1 MASKFAGLFGGDSPG
16 DIRSLMEQENQG
28 RVRQA
33 FLDQTKAGGGP
44 LAANAARYREQG
56 LQGLDRMLGA
66 GASMMGMEIPQDP
79 RMVRASKREKDK
91 TEILGILEGYRLS
104 DGKMTADE
112 VQKGWSLLISKG
124 YQKEAEEFRNMY
136 KTLQDDSNLSYK
148 KKVLTQRELEFQLD
162 KKNIVKSTKEVGDFQ
177 DSQGKL
183 FSKFLNVYKDGTTGS
198 VLVPQGDDNDKPVG
212 RISPADESGMTSA
225 DRVKESD
232 QIYTRKAILS
242 RKTSKYQEKLKRVT
256 AELQQGL
263 DIGKDKAK
271 MYADWAI
278 TSQKE
283 TLKAS
288 NVAQR
293 SIRKVE
299 DMLTYIR
306 ELKATGTKQGAIT
319 AALNKVG
326 RAFGIEAKDKGRFRT
341 KARLILIA
349 DLTKLMGA
357 RPTDTDLKK
366 MEEAYPGEEQ
376 PVETNEAILEEILSR
391 YREEIFAGS
400 FYRKNPKG
408 TPMDFSRAVRER
420 FTKMGSYNTPLTVP
434 DGEDFDEW
442 YEGLPRGAVVKAPSG
457 RIAGRK

>member
-1 MASKFAGLFGGDSPG
+1 MASKFAGLFGGASPG
-16 DIRSLMEQENQG
+16 DIRSLMEQENQA

-66 GASMMGMEIPQDP
+66 GAGMMGMEIPQDP

-91 TEILGILEGYRLS
+91 NEILRTLDSYITN
-104 DGKMTADE
+104 DGVMSE
-112 VQKGWSLLISKG
+112 EEIRQGWSLLMSRG
-124 YQKEAEEFRNMY
+124 YQNEAKEFRAMAEGMLKNKYALKGQTTKSIGSGDTVYLSAEEAKEHGLPEKATYAKFIPVIEGNKVVIKVKAMPGKPTAMSDRDDPDKQSASLATQTGKEIPKRGTLKY
-136 KTLQDDSNLSYK
+136 KEN
-148 KKVLTQRELEFQLD
+148 
-162 KKNIVKSTKEVGDFQ
+162 
-177 DSQGKL
+177 
-183 FSKFLNVYKDGTTGS
+183 
-198 VLVPQGDDNDKPVG
+198 
-212 RISPADESGMTSA
+212 
-225 DRVKESD
+225 
-232 QIYTRKAILS
+232 
-242 RKTSKYQEKLKRVT
+242 LKRVT
-256 AELQQGL
+256 ARLQQGL

-299 DMLTYIR
+299 DMLIYIR
-306 ELKATGTKQGAIT
+306 ELKAAGTKQGAIT

-326 RAFGIEAKDKGRFRT
+326 RAFGIEAKNKGSFRT
-341 KARLILIA
+341 RARLLLIR
-349 DLTKLMGA
+349 DLRKLMGA
-357 RPTDTDLKK
+357 RPTDLDLKK

-391 YREEIFAGS
+391 YREEIFAGN
-400 FYRKNPKG
+400 FYRDNPKG
-408 TPMDFSRAVRER
+408 TPTEFSKAVRER
-420 FTKMGSYNTPLTVP
+420 FTKIGSYNNPLTVP
-434 DGEDFDEW
+434 DGKDFDEW
-442 YEGLPRGAVVKAPSG
+442 YNGLPRGAIVRTPDG

>member
-1 MASKFAGLFGGDSPG
+1 MASKFAGLFGGASPG
-16 DIRSLMEQENQG
+16 DIRSLMEQENQA

-66 GASMMGMEIPQDP
+66 GAGMMGMEIPQDP
-79 RMVRASKREKDK
+79 RMVRAVKREKDK
-91 TEILGILEGYRLS
+91 NEILRTLDSYITN
-104 DGKMTADE
+104 DGVMSE
-112 VQKGWSLLISKG
+112 EEIRQGWSLLMSKG
-124 YQKEAEEFRNMY
+124 YQNEAKEFRAMAEGMLKNKYALKGQTTKSIGSGDTVYLSAEEAKEHGLPEKATYAKFIPVIEGNKVVIKVKAMPGKPTAMSDRDDPDKQSASLATQTGKEIPKRGTLKY
-136 KTLQDDSNLSYK
+136 KEN
-148 KKVLTQRELEFQLD
+148 
-162 KKNIVKSTKEVGDFQ
+162 
-177 DSQGKL
+177 
-183 FSKFLNVYKDGTTGS
+183 
-198 VLVPQGDDNDKPVG
+198 
-212 RISPADESGMTSA
+212 
-225 DRVKESD
+225 
-232 QIYTRKAILS
+232 
-242 RKTSKYQEKLKRVT
+242 LKRVT
-256 AELQQGL
+256 AKLQQGL
-263 DIGKDKAK
+263 DISKDKAK

-306 ELKATGTKQGAIT
+306 ELKAAGTKQGAIT

-326 RAFGIEAKDKGRFRT
+326 RAFGIEAKDKGSFRT
-341 KARLILIA
+341 RARLLLIQ
-349 DLTKLMGA
+349 DLRKLMGA
-357 RPTDTDLKK
+357 RPTDLDLKK

-391 YREEIFAGS
+391 YREEIFAGN
-400 FYRKNPKG
+400 FYRDNPKG
-408 TPMDFSRAVRER
+408 TPTEFSKAVRER
-420 FTKMGSYNTPLTVP
+420 FTKIGSYNNPLTVP
-434 DGEDFDEW
+434 DGKDFDEW
-442 YEGLPRGAVVKAPSG
+442 YNGLPRGAIVRTPDG

>member
-1 MASKFAGLFGGDSPG
+1 MASKQFAGLFGGASPG

-66 GASMMGMEIPQDP
+66 GAGLMDMKVPQDP
-79 RMVRASKREKDK
+79 RMVKANKREADK
-91 TEILGILEGYRLS
+91 TEILGILNGYLT
-104 DGKMTADE
+104 DDDVIDE
-112 VQKGWSLLISKG
+112 QEMQQGWSLLMSKG
-124 YQKEAEEFRNMY
+124 YQKEAKEFRAMAEGMLKNKY
-136 KTLQDDSNLSYK
+136 ALKGKTTKSIGSGDTVYLSAEEAKAHGLPEKATYAKFIPVIEGNKVVTKIKAMPGKPTAMSDRDDP
-148 KKVLTQRELEFQLD
+148 D
-162 KKNIVKSTKEVGDFQ
+162 KKSGSLATQTGKEIPKRGTL
-177 DSQGKL
+177 K
-183 FSKFLNVYKDGTTGS
+183 YKE
-198 VLVPQGDDNDKPVG
+198 N
-212 RISPADESGMTSA
+212 
-225 DRVKESD
+225 
-232 QIYTRKAILS
+232 
-242 RKTSKYQEKLKRVT
+242 LKRVT

-263 DIGKDKAK
+263 DIGKNKAN

-306 ELKATGTKQGAIT
+306 ELKAAGTTQGAIT

-341 KARLILIA
+341 KARLLLIQ
-349 DLTKLMGA
+349 DLRKLMGA
-357 RPTDTDLKK
+357 RPTDLDLKK

-391 YREEIFAGS
+391 YREEIFGGN

-408 TPMDFSRAVRER
+408 TPMEFSKAVRER

-442 YEGLPRGAVVKAPSG
+442 YEGLPRGAVVRTPSG